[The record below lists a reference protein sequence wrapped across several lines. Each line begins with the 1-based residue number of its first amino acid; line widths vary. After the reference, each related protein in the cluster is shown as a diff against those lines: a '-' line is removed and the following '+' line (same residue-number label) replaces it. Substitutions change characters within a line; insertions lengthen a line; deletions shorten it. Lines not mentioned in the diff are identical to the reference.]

1 MMNQVKALWNRFRN
15 EECGATMVEYG
26 LIVALV
32 AVVLITGV
40 MAFEDGLTAV
50 FSDATA
56 GLGGTAP

>member
-1 MMNQVKALWNRFRN
+1 MMSQVKALWNRFRN

-32 AVVLITGV
+32 AVALIAGV
-40 MAFEDGLTAV
+40 GLFEDGITKV

-56 GLGGTAP
+56 GLVPK